1 MSPGRPEER
10 GVDAAI
16 PPLGQREQGPL
27 GELVLCECRWLPS
40 GVSVGSGEASVT
52 LHGQGKAKGG
62 TRAGSIDDPQGR
74 DPRASGPGAP
84 SAAPGVGVETGP
96 WSAWGSELTSQ
107 EWSFSWCDTLALLSR
122 SYS

>member
-1 MSPGRPEER
+1 M
-10 GVDAAI
+10 DAAI
-16 PPLGQREQGPL
+16 PPLGQREQGPR

-40 GVSVGSGEASVT
+40 GVSVGSGEASAT

-84 SAAPGVGVETGP
+84 SAAPGGGGDRDLVGMGLRANIPGVELF
-96 WSAWGSELTSQ
+96 WV
-107 EWSFSWCDTLALLSR
+107 
-122 SYS
+122 